1 MENKELSDFYN
12 SLDNIKSLSSWD
24 IQKTIVP
31 FDNKIDKENEWK
43 IIAERKVIFTQYDFQ
58 SGKLLIPIQNLD
70 VDGKPI
76 IQNLLNK
83 EEIQYLK
90 NRVNSVNSTFLKAKY
105 SHLLWQRTKHLDNSN
120 SAITFYFELVKIV
133 EETDFD
139 NLKNILSS
147 LIYISNQTKTRKD
160 EVKFLIDNIIDKSP
174 NWKKYIL
181 IKLLYEN
188 KFLNNIDFEKHIDD
202 IASWY
207 DEYNYFGNLRH
218 YELGITLC
226 SKIQKNDEN
235 FYELLAKNENLILDE
250 HPSKEDFIHI
260 TTLGK
265 KCQYLHKTAN
275 KEELEKCLIEYNDAK
290 QFVKLNKISVPI
302 DDELNRIFNEFIK
315 FKSQT
320 ILKHTTNEILSF
332 FSLEEEL
339 LVNPK
344 SNEENT
350 KKNYKNSIQN
360 LWSVV
365 SLDINANTSQLNE
378 EQKLQQ
384 QKVQNYGLEFF
395 VKYHTLFYISLI
407 NGIIQGKLNYL
418 LVYDFLEKH
427 TWYGHKFKRQLKNS
441 EIEDRVSWI
450 SLIAPSLHNFFTQ
463 FEMSTLLDENK
474 VNNFI
479 LCLDSLTLKFEGAIR
494 DFIRLCGGSTS
505 TAKTGVMQELLL
517 EDLLVNNKIKELFSE
532 SDIELFKYTFTKNG
546 INLRNNIAHSFM
558 SYSNYS
564 LQNVS
569 LVLLCFLRLGKYE
582 LVPKTD

>member
-1 MENKELSDFYN
+1 MENKELSDFYD

-24 IQKTIVP
+24 IQKTLVP

-58 SGKLLIPIQNLD
+58 SGKLIIPIQNLD

-76 IQNLLNK
+76 VQNLLNK
-83 EEIQYLK
+83 KEVQYLN
-90 NRVNSVNSTFLKAKY
+90 NRVNTVNSIFLKAKY
-105 SHLLWQRTKHLDNSN
+105 SHLLWQETKHLDYSK

-133 EETDFD
+133 EETDFK

-147 LIYISNQTKTRKD
+147 LIYISNQTKTSKK

-181 IKLLYEN
+181 IKLLSEN
-188 KFLNNIDFEKHIDD
+188 KFLTNDDYEKHIVD
-202 IASWY
+202 ITSWY
-207 DEYNYFGNLRH
+207 DEYNYFGNLSH

-226 SKIQKNDEN
+226 SKIQKNDEI
-235 FYELLAKNENLILDE
+235 FYELLAKNEDLVLNE
-250 HPSKEDFIHI
+250 HPNKEDFIRI
-260 TTLGK
+260 STLGK
-265 KCQYLHKTAN
+265 KCQYLQKTAN
-275 KEELEKCLIEYNDAK
+275 KEELEKCLIDYNDAK
-290 QFVKLNKISVPI
+290 QYVKLNKISVPI
-302 DDELNRIFNEFIK
+302 DDELNSLFNEFIK
-315 FKSQT
+315 FKSQA
-320 ILKHTTNEILSF
+320 ILKHTTNEILGF

-344 SNEENT
+344 SNEENY
-350 KKNYKNSIQN
+350 KKNYKDSIQS

-365 SLDINANTSQLNE
+365 SLDININTRQLNE

-395 VKYHTLFYISLI
+395 VKYHSLFYISLI
-407 NGIIQGKLNYL
+407 NGIIQGKLNYIL
-418 LVYDFLEKH
+418 IYDFLEKH

-450 SLIAPSLHNFFTQ
+450 SLIAPSLHNFFLQ
-463 FEMSTLLDENK
+463 FEISTLLDENK

-505 TAKTGVMQELLL
+505 TVKTGAIQELLL

-546 INLRNNIAHSFM
+546 VNLRNNIAHSFM

>member
-1 MENKELSDFYN
+1 MENEELSNFYN

-31 FDNKIDKENEWK
+31 FNNKIDEENEWK

-76 IQNLLNK
+76 LQNLFNK
-83 EEIQYLK
+83 EEIQYL
-90 NRVNSVNSTFLKAKY
+90 NSRVNSVNSTFLKAKY
-105 SHLLWQRTKHLDNSN
+105 SHLLWQETKHLDNSN

-133 EETDFD
+133 EETDFK

-147 LIYISNQTKTRKD
+147 LIYISNQTKTRKE

-188 KFLNNIDFEKHIDD
+188 KFLIKADFEKHIND
-202 IASWY
+202 IASWR
-207 DEYNYFGNLRH
+207 DEHNYFGNINH
-218 YELGITLC
+218 YELGIVFC
-226 SKIQKNDEN
+226 SKIQKSDTI
-235 FYELLAKNENLILDE
+235 FYELLAKNEDLVLNE
-250 HPSKEDFIHI
+250 HPNKEDFIHI
-260 TTLGK
+260 SSLGK
-265 KCQYLHKTAN
+265 KCQYLQKTAN

-320 ILKHTTNEILSF
+320 ILKHPTNEILSF
-332 FSLEEEL
+332 FSIEEEL

-344 SNEENT
+344 SNEENA
-350 KKNYKNSIQN
+350 KKIYKNSIQN

-365 SLDINANTSQLNE
+365 SLDININTSQLSE
-378 EQKLQQ
+378 EQKVQK

-395 VKYHTLFYISLI
+395 VKFHSLFYISLI

-450 SLIAPSLHNFFTQ
+450 SLIAPSLHNFFVQ

-517 EDLLVNNKIKELFSE
+517 EDLLDNNKIKELFSE

-546 INLRNNIAHSFM
+546 VNLRNNIAHSFM